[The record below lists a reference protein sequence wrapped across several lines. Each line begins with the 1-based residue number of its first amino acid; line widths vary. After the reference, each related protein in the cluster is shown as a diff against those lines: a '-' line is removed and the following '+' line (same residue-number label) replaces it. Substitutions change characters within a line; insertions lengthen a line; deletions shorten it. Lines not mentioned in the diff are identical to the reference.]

1 MTTVILFVFGLI
13 IGSFL
18 NVVGLRFRSG
28 LGLGGRSFCTVCQKN
43 LEWWELVPVV
53 SFAALSGKCSRCKTR
68 ISWQYPLIELLTG
81 FIFATLPRVSLISW
95 LLFAIVFSIY
105 IVILIYDA
113 RHKIIPDALVY
124 PAICLAFLARIF
136 SGGMFERDFLAAIGV
151 FLFFGA
157 LYFFSRGRAM
167 GFGDAKLAL
176 SIGFLLGTA
185 ESLSAAVLAFWI
197 GTLAV
202 FASFLLV
209 RKKLTMKTEIP
220 FAPFLIL
227 GAWLSLMFHLDLF
240 HVALL

>member
-28 LGLGGRSFCTVCQKN
+28 VGLGGRSFCTVCQKN

-53 SFAALSGKCSRCKTR
+53 SFTALSGKCSRCKTK
-68 ISWQYPLIELLTG
+68 ISWQYPLIEILTG
-81 FIFATLPRVSLISW
+81 LVFATLPRISLISW
-95 LLFAIVFSIY
+95 ILFAIVFSIY

-113 RHKIIPDALVY
+113 RHKIIPDTLVY
-124 PAICLAFLARIF
+124 PAIALAFLARIF
-136 SGGMFERDFLAAIGV
+136 SGGMLEGDFLAAIGV

-176 SIGFLLGTA
+176 SIGFLLGMA
-185 ESLSAAVLAFWI
+185 ESLSAAALAFWI
-197 GTLAV
+197 GTIAV
-202 FASFLLV
+202 LASFLFMG
-209 RKKLTMKTEIP
+209 KKLTMKTEIP

-227 GAWLSLMFHLDLF
+227 GAWLSLAFHLDLF
-240 HVALL
+240 HVTLL

>member
-81 FIFATLPRVSLISW
+81 FIFATLPGVSLISW